1 MNSNKDDRDENKDK
15 EFQRMIRDIE
25 EMMKESLRDIAKNKI
40 KPGKSYVH
48 GFNIN
53 ISPDGKAEVNEF
65 GNYPKT
71 PRRRKQPIE
80 KKEPSFDIFESKK
93 EIFLTIQIPG
103 HKKEDIDLN
112 IVNENLIIDI
122 YSHEKYYKK
131 IKLPSM
137 VKPKTTKATYKNGV
151 LDITLQKKNKNKQEK
166 GYSIDVN

>member
-1 MNSNKDDRDENKDK
+1 M
-15 EFQRMIRDIE
+15 F
-25 EMMKESLRDIAKNKI
+25 
-40 KPGKSYVH
+40 Y
-48 GFNIN
+48 
-53 ISPDGKAEVNEF
+53 
-65 GNYPKT
+65 
-71 PRRRKQPIE
+71 
-80 KKEPSFDIFESKK
+80 
-93 EIFLTIQIPG
+93 
-103 HKKEDIDLN
+103 LN